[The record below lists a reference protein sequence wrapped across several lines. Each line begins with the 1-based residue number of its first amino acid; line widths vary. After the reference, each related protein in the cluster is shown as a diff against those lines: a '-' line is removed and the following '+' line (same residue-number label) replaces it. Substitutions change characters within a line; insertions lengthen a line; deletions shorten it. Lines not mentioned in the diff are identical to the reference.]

1 MCNDRLYSVF
11 RRCLISTL
19 LSDQSVETE
28 LISVVDHQHLS
39 FLISVDASGRRLG
52 FDLLLH

>member
-11 RRCLISTL
+11 CRCLISTL